1 MSEPA
6 PTDSTLV
13 AGTGN
18 TKSSRGASAKHWA
31 FTLNNY
37 IPDDIINITTNSF
50 IQKYL
55 FQEEVGVNGTP
66 HLQGQLTFIKKQKLD
81 WFKIRDTF
89 KKMHVEKTKYI
100 IDSCYYCVKTET
112 GSGKIYSNWW
122 YADECIFDTIE
133 FKWWQ
138 EDILLTIGTQPDLR
152 KIYWFWESRGGAGKS
167 YFARYLYRK
176 HGAMIVSG
184 KLADMKHA
192 IAKWSEENG
201 YPHIIIIDI
210 PRSID
215 IDFFSYTGV
224 EEIKNGFFYSSK
236 YEGGVVDMPR
246 PHVIIFAN
254 EPPHIEKMSADKW
267 AIVDI
272 NETPLVEPDDVWYA
286 EENINIKNR

>member
-1 MSEPA
+1 MSLT
-6 PTDSTLV
+6 PTDSEPEREL
-13 AGTGN
+13 GN

-37 IPDDIINITTNSF
+37 TPDDIINLTTNSF

-81 WFKIRDTF
+81 WFKSRETF
-89 KKMHVEKTKYI
+89 KKLHTGKTKSI
-100 IDSCYYCVKTET
+100 IDSCDYCVKTET
-112 GSGKIYSNWW
+112 GAGKVYSNWW
-122 YADECIFDTIE
+122 YQDECIFE
-133 FKWWQ
+133 KLGFKWWQ
-138 EDILLTIGTQPDLR
+138 NDILLTISSHPDMR
-152 KIYWFWESRGGAGKS
+152 KIHWFWESRGGAGKS

-192 IAKWSEENG
+192 ISKWSEENG

-215 IDFFSYTGV
+215 IDYFSYTGV

-236 YEGGVVDMPR
+236 YEGMVIDMPR
-246 PHVIIFAN
+246 PHVFIFAN

-272 NETPLVEPDDVWYA
+272 NEQSLIEPDDISFV
-286 EENINIKNR
+286 EENINIRRR